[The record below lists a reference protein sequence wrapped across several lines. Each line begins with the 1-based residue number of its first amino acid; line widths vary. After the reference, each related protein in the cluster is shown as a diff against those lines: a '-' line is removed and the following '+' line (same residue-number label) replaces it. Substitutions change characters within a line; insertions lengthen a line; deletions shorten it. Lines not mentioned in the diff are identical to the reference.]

1 MASVDDTHDLAVGDK
16 PHRETLI
23 SDKQLEDYVA
33 KGKDS
38 PLWKSRLGPPPPPSG
53 ALLYK
58 CAMFAI
64 AERLGKRHRNLVEA
78 RCLNDPRTSLG
89 RIELAFEDGH
99 EIIVTEH
106 SGHMDITL
114 IKFGYSG
121 TGPFCFYRFL
131 RSYEDL
137 AVFVWHNHPYFEFD
151 VVSEKE
157 ISMIEAPRVIRRGKP
172 IDESAISALGKK
184 GDSEAVET
192 LIRVV
197 KYSEHASLREQATE
211 ALAKIGDPRAVEPLK
226 EVFRTTR
233 SGSPVNKVIGWALE
247 LIRDPRAI
255 EPIIKGLRSRDSLIR
270 EEAAKV
276 LGEFGDKRAV
286 EPLEKALR
294 SKDSDVR
301 KQAKKALEKI
311 RRKSKGKRRR

>member
-1 MASVDDTHDLAVGDK
+1 MKSVTMHDDTHDLAVGDK

-38 PLWKSRLGPPPPPSG
+38 TLWKSRLGPPPPPSG
-53 ALLYK
+53 ALLYE

-64 AERLGKRHRNLVEA
+64 AERLRKRHGNLVEA

-131 RSYEDL
+131 RSCEDV
-137 AVFVWHNHPYFEFD
+137 AAGYNDSYFEFN

-197 KYSEHASLREQATE
+197 KYSEHGSLREQATE

-226 EVFRTTR
+226 EVFRTTT
-233 SGSPVNKVIGWALE
+233 SGSPVNRVIGWALE

-255 EPIIKGLRSRDSLIR
+255 EPIVKGLRSRDSLIR
-270 EEAAKV
+270 KEAAKV

-301 KQAKKALEKI
+301 KEARKALKKI
-311 RRKSKGKRRR
+311 RKGMGV